1 MSNIEVTNTSWFTR
15 LKNALTGI
23 VVGIIL
29 IIATSILLFWNE
41 ARAVKTYQSLAEG
54 KAAVVTANAEVLDS
68 GLEGKLIHVQGAI
81 TPNSD
86 PEDITSGVWAEGA
99 VSLKRT
105 VEMYQWIETQESKTE
120 KKLGGG
126 EETVTTYSYAK
137 GWTMTPQ
144 TSSDFYT
151 PEGHENPAFPLDQAQ
166 FNVTDANL
174 GAYVVAGDVLAPLGT
189 SQIMDFS
196 DEEAQAI
203 GEALGLTAQTAQI
216 AGALYAGNNPDSP
229 EVGDV
234 KVVYERVDLTEASFV
249 AKQVGN
255 GLQEYATSNGYTVFL
270 SSAGLVPSVKLF
282 ADAQDAN
289 TFLTWILRAVGLIFM
304 FAGFA
309 ASLKVLSVSGDVIP
323 FVGTIIGFGTGL
335 FSFIATLCLGS
346 LMIAL
351 GWFAARPLLSIVI
364 ILGAALIVA
373 GITYMKKRQVVAV
386 V

>member
-1 MSNIEVTNTSWFTR
+1 MSNIEVTHTSWFNR

-41 ARAVKTYQSLAEG
+41 TRAVKTYQSLVEG
-54 KAAVVTANAEVLDS
+54 KAAVVTANAEMLDS
-68 GLEGKLIHVQGAI
+68 SLEGKLIHLQGAI
-81 TPNSD
+81 TPNSA
-86 PEDITSGVWAEGA
+86 PEDMTSGVWAEGA
-99 VSLKRT
+99 IALTRT
-105 VEMYQWIETQESKTE
+105 VEMYQWIESQDSKTE

-137 GWTMTPQ
+137 DWSMTPQ
-144 TSSDFYT
+144 NSSDFYT
-151 PEGHENPAFPLDQAQ
+151 PEGHENPAFPLDSAQ

-216 AGALYAGNNPDSP
+216 AGALFAGNNPDSP

-249 AKQVGN
+249 GKQVGD
-255 GLQEYATSNGYTVFL
+255 GLQEYTTSNGYTVFL
-270 SSAGLVPSVKLF
+270 SAAGLVPSDKLF

-309 ASLKVLSVSGDVIP
+309 ASLKVLSVIGDIIP
-323 FVGTIIGFGTGL
+323 FVGTVIGFGTGL

-351 GWFAARPLLSIVI
+351 GWFAARPLLSIGI

-373 GITYMKKRQVVAV
+373 GITYMKRKRAVVAV
-386 V
+386 

>member
-1 MSNIEVTNTSWFTR
+1 MSNTEVTHTSWFTR

-41 ARAVKTYQSLAEG
+41 TRAVKTYQSLVEG
-54 KAAVVTANAEVLDS
+54 KAAVVAANADTLDGS
-68 GLEGKLIHVQGAI
+68 LEGKLIYLQGAV

-86 PEDITSGVWAEGA
+86 VEDTTSGVWAEGA
-99 VSLKRT
+99 IALTRT
-105 VEMYQWIETQESKTE
+105 VEMYQWIESQESKTE

-137 GWTMTPQ
+137 GWSMTPQ
-144 TSSDFYT
+144 NSADFYT
-151 PEGHENPAFPLDQAQ
+151 PEGHENPAFPLDSAQ
-166 FNVTDANL
+166 FNVTDASL

-189 SQIMDFS
+189 SQVMEFS
-196 DEEAQAI
+196 DEDAPAI
-203 GEALGLTAQTAQI
+203 GEALGLTAPTTQI
-216 AGALYAGNNPDSP
+216 AGALYAGNNPNSP

-234 KVVYERVDLTEASFV
+234 KVIYERIDLTEASFV

-255 GLQEYATSNGYTVFL
+255 GLEEYTTSNGYAVFL
-270 SSAGLVPSVKLF
+270 SSAGLVSSDQLF

-289 TFLTWILRAVGLIFM
+289 VFLTWILRAVGLIFM

-309 ASLKVLSVSGDVIP
+309 ASLKVLSVIGDVIP
-323 FVGTIIGFGTGL
+323 FVGTVISFGTGL
-335 FSFIATLCLGS
+335 FSLIATLCLGS

-351 GWFAARPLLSIVI
+351 GWFAARPLLSIGI
-364 ILGAALIVA
+364 LLGAALIVA
-373 GITYMKKRQVVAV
+373 GITYMKKKQAVAV